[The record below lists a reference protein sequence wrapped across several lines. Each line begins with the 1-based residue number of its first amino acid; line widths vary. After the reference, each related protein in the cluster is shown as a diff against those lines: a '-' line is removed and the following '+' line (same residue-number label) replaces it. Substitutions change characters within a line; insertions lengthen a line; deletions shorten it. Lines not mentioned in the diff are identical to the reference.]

1 MVSVMYDLLI
11 KNGKVVDGTGAAA
24 YEADVA
30 VGAGRIAAIG
40 KLTGQSKAVIDAS
53 GLIVAPGFIDPHTHY
68 DAQISW
74 DPLVT
79 CSSWHGVTTVLMGN
93 CGVGI
98 APCKIED
105 RPIVTWDLVN
115 VEAIPFDVLNQG
127 IRWEWQSF
135 PEYMAAAERRQ
146 KAINLG
152 FLAPLTPFRHFVMG
166 YEESIARAAND
177 QEMAAIAALL
187 KEAVSAGAMG
197 FSVSTVHHIGYQG
210 RPLGSRRASRAELG
224 TYARTLQELGK
235 GVIEITLLDFPGAMS
250 DAEFDLLDF
259 LLTQSGRPV
268 TWITLASRA
277 DRPDT
282 CANTLAK
289 AEPLI
294 RRGGVPQINCRPT
307 TVLLDLKNPYLIRI
321 SGFESWKRVLDQP
334 LEVQKRILRETE
346 FRDAFRT
353 ELQLPRIFRGNW
365 ERIEVRTASNPALKP
380 LEGKTVAR
388 IARERGQDPLDTFL
402 DLALED
408 DLNLHYATTSDEGEI
423 SKLVADSRTILGLS
437 DAGAHVG
444 LLCDAG
450 YCTHLL
456 STWAREKQVI
466 TLERAVQRLTSEPA
480 DYFGIGARGR
490 LRPGLAA
497 DITIF
502 DYDRVAPGPFLTL
515 SDLPGGG
522 RRLVQEATGIQ
533 YTIVNGEVAY
543 ENGQHTG
550 ALPGQVLRSGN
561 C

>member
-1 MVSVMYDLLI
+1 MVYDLLI

-24 YEADVA
+24 HEADVA
-30 VGAGRIAAIG
+30 VSAGRIVAVG
-40 KLTGQSKAVIDAS
+40 RLRDQSKQAIDAS

-68 DAQISW
+68 DAQICW

-79 CSSWHGVTTVLMGN
+79 CSSWHGVTSVLMGN

-98 APCKIED
+98 APCRTQD
-105 RPIVTWDLVN
+105 RQIVTWDLVN

-135 PEYMAAAERRQ
+135 PEYIDAAQRRK

-166 YEESIARAAND
+166 YEESINRAAND
-177 QEMAAIAALL
+177 AEMGEIAALL
-187 KEAVSAGAMG
+187 KEAVRAGAMG

-224 TYARTLQELGK
+224 TYAEVLKHLGK
-235 GVIEITLLDFPGAMS
+235 GVIEITLLDVPGTMS
-250 DAEFDLLDF
+250 DAEFDLLDL
-259 LLTQSGRPV
+259 LLTKSARPV

-307 TVLLDLKNPYLIRI
+307 TVLLDLKDPYLIRI

-334 LEVQKRILRETE
+334 LDVQKSVLRDPE
-346 FRDAFRT
+346 FRNAFRI
-353 ELQLPRIFRGNW
+353 ELSSPRIFRGNW
-365 ERIEVRTASNPALKP
+365 ERIEVRIASSPALKP
-380 LEGKTVAR
+380 AEGKTVAQ
-388 IARERGQDPLDTFL
+388 IARERGCDPLDTFL

-408 DLNLHYATTSDEGEI
+408 DLNLHYASISDIGEI
-423 SKLVADSRTILGLS
+423 PKLVADSRTILGLS

-450 YCTHLL
+450 YCTYLL
-456 STWAREKQVI
+456 GIWAREKQVL

-480 DYFGIGARGR
+480 DYFGIRTRGR
-490 LRPGLAA
+490 LLPGLAA

-502 DYDRVAPGPFLTL
+502 DYDRVMPGPIVML

-522 RRLVQEATGIQ
+522 RRMVQEARGIQ
-533 YTIVNGEVAY
+533 YTIVNGEVVY
-543 ENGQHTG
+543 ENGKHTG
-550 ALPGQVLRSGN
+550 ALPGEVLRSGN

>member
-1 MVSVMYDLLI
+1 MVYDLLI

-30 VGAGRIAAIG
+30 VSAGRIVAID
-40 KLTGQSKAVIDAS
+40 KLSSESKQVIDAS

-68 DAQISW
+68 DAQICW

-79 CSSWHGVTTVLMGN
+79 CSSWHGVTSVLMGN

-98 APCKIED
+98 APCRTSD
-105 RPIVTWDLVN
+105 RQIVTWDLVN

-127 IRWEWQSF
+127 IRWEWESF
-135 PEYMAAAERRQ
+135 PQYMDAAERRK
-146 KAINLG
+146 KAINIG

-166 YEESIARAAND
+166 YEESISRAAND
-177 QEMAAIAALL
+177 KETADIAALL
-187 KEAVSAGAMG
+187 KEAVGAGAMG

-210 RPLGSRRASRAELG
+210 LPLGSRRASRAELG
-224 TYARTLQELGK
+224 TYAAALKELGK
-235 GVIEITLLDFPGAMS
+235 GVIEITLLDVPGMMS
-250 DAEFDLLDF
+250 DAEFDLLDL
-259 LLTQSGRPV
+259 LLTNSARPV
-268 TWITLASRA
+268 TWITLSSRA

-282 CANTLAK
+282 CANTLVK

-334 LEVQKRILRETE
+334 LDVQKRVLSDPE
-346 FRDAFRT
+346 FRDAFRL
-353 ELQLPRIFRGNW
+353 ELQQPRIFRGDW
-365 ERIEVRTASNPALKP
+365 ERIEVSTASTPALKAF
-380 LEGKTVAR
+380 EGRTVAQ
-388 IARERGQDPLDTFL
+388 IARERGRDPLDTFL

-408 DLNLHYATTSDEGEI
+408 DLNLHYATISDTGEI
-423 SKLVADSRTILGLS
+423 PRLVADSRTILGLS

-450 YCTHLL
+450 YCTYLL
-456 STWAREKQVI
+456 GVWARENQVI

-480 DYFGIGARGR
+480 DYFGIRTRGR
-490 LRPGLAA
+490 LKPGLAA

-502 DYDRVAPGPFLTL
+502 DYDRVMPGPVLML
-515 SDLPGGG
+515 PDLPGGG
-522 RRLVQEATGIQ
+522 RRMVQEARGIQ
-533 YTIVNGEVAY
+533 YTIVNGEVVY
-543 ENGQHTG
+543 ENGKHTG
-550 ALPGQVLRSGN
+550 ALPGEVLRSGN

>member
-1 MVSVMYDLLI
+1 MFDLLI
-11 KNGKVVDGTGAAA
+11 RNGKVVDGTGGAA

-30 VGAGRIAAIG
+30 VGGGRIAAIEK
-40 KLTGQSKAVIDAS
+40 KLSGQSKAVIDAS

-98 APCKIED
+98 APCKTED
-105 RPIVTWDLVN
+105 RQIVTWDLVN

-127 IRWEWQSF
+127 IRWEWQTF
-135 PEYMAAAERRQ
+135 PEYMTAAERRK

-166 YEESIARAAND
+166 YEESISRAAND
-177 QEMAAIAALL
+177 REMAGIAALL
-187 KEAVSAGAMG
+187 KQAVGAGAMG

-224 TYARTLQELGK
+224 TYARTLKELGK
-235 GVIEITLLDFPGAMS
+235 GVIEITLLDVPGAMS
-250 DAEFDLLDF
+250 DAEFDLLDL

-282 CANTLAK
+282 CSNTLAK

-294 RRGGVPQINCRPT
+294 RRGGVPQINCKPT
-307 TVLLDLKNPYLIRI
+307 TVLLDLKDPYLIRI

-334 LEVQKRILRETE
+334 LDVQKRILGEPG

-353 ELQLPRIFRGNW
+353 ELERPRVFRGDW
-365 ERIEVRTASNPALKP
+365 ERIQVRNATSPALKP
-380 LEGKTVAR
+380 LEGQTVAA
-388 IARERGQDPLDTFL
+388 IARERGRDPLDTFL

-408 DLNLHYATTSDEGEI
+408 DLNLHYATMADTGEI
-423 SKLVADSRTILGLS
+423 PKLVADSRTILGLS

-450 YCTHLL
+450 YCTYLL
-456 STWAREKQVI
+456 STWARKEQVI

-480 DYFGIGARGR
+480 DYFGIRTRGR

-502 DYDRVAPGPFLTL
+502 NYDHVAPGPFVVL

-522 RRLVQEATGIQ
+522 HRLVQEARGIH
-533 YTIVNGEVAY
+533 YTIVNGEVVY
-543 ENGQHTG
+543 ENGKHSG
-550 ALPGQVLRSGN
+550 AMPGEVLRSGK

>member
-1 MVSVMYDLLI
+1 MLYDLLI

-24 YEADVA
+24 YQADVA
-30 VGAGRIAAIG
+30 VSAGKIIEIG
-40 KLTGQSKAVIDAS
+40 RLQDQSKAVIHAT
-53 GLIVAPGFIDPHTHY
+53 GLVVAPGFIDPHTHY
-68 DAQISW
+68 DAQICW

-79 CSSWHGVTTVLMGN
+79 CSSWHGVTSVLMGN

-98 APCKIED
+98 APCKIQD
-105 RPIVTWDLVN
+105 RQIVTWDLVN

-135 PEYMAAAERRQ
+135 PEYMDAAQRRK

-166 YEESIARAAND
+166 YEESINRAAND
-177 QEMAAIAALL
+177 AEMVAIAALL

-224 TYARTLQELGK
+224 TYAAALKDLGK
-235 GVIEITLLDFPGAMS
+235 GVIEITLLDVPGMMS
-250 DAEFDLLDF
+250 DAEFDLLDL
-259 LLTQSGRPV
+259 LLTKSERPV
-268 TWITLASRA
+268 TWITLTSRA

-282 CANTLAK
+282 CANTLAR

-307 TVLLDLKNPYLIRI
+307 TVLLDLKDPYLIRI

-334 LEVQKRILRETE
+334 LDVQKRVLRDPE
-346 FRDAFRT
+346 FRTAFRI
-353 ELQLPRIFRGNW
+353 ELLSPRIFRGNW
-365 ERIEVRTASNPALKP
+365 ERIEVRTASSPALKS
-380 LEGKTVAR
+380 LEGRTVAQ
-388 IARERGQDPLDTFL
+388 IAHQRGRDPLDTFL

-408 DLNLHYATTSDEGEI
+408 DLNLYYATTSDTGEI
-423 SKLVADSRTILGLS
+423 PKLVADSRTILGLS
-437 DAGAHVG
+437 DAGAHLG

-450 YCTHLL
+450 YCTYLL
-456 STWAREKQVI
+456 GVWAREKQVL
-466 TLERAVQRLTSEPA
+466 TLERAVKRLTSEPA
-480 DYFGIGARGR
+480 DYFGISTRGR
-490 LRPGLAA
+490 LLPGLAA

-502 DYDRVAPGPFLTL
+502 DYDQVMPGPVAML

-522 RRLVQEATGIQ
+522 RRLVQEARGIQ
-533 YTIVNGEVAY
+533 YTIVNGEVVY
-543 ENGQHTG
+543 DNGKHTG
-550 ALPGQVLRSGN
+550 ALPGAVLRSGS